1 MEENI
6 NVEINISKVYKCTE
20 YKTLNNY
27 KFFIITNN
35 NYEIL
40 KFESLHNHFEENFDG
55 SILIDLY
62 VLNIMQ
68 LNPNVT
74 RNINKQLPPEV
85 TKFLMKFPMNQN
97 IIEQ

>member
-1 MEENI
+1 MYI
-6 NVEINISKVYKCTE
+6 
-20 YKTLNNY
+20 L
-27 KFFIITNN
+27 
-35 NYEIL
+35 L
-40 KFESLHNHFEENFDG
+40 KFHKKQ
-55 SILIDLY
+55 DLY

>member
-1 MEENI
+1 
-6 NVEINISKVYKCTE
+6 
-20 YKTLNNY
+20 
-27 KFFIITNN
+27 
-35 NYEIL
+35 
-40 KFESLHNHFEENFDG
+40 
-55 SILIDLY
+55 
-62 VLNIMQ
+62 MQ